1 MDDKKVSKL
10 PDYRKSYS
18 RLKGK
23 HDRQDGWLKFNMTE
37 EEKEWPFEPDP
48 TGIDRVNSPSHYT
61 HGSQEAIVT
70 IEEAIDGAPSVQTG
84 MLQGQVLKYLLRVWY
99 KDNPLEDLKKAQWYL
114 TRLIEKLQ

>member
-1 MDDKKVSKL
+1 MSEEN
-10 PDYRKSYS
+10 YY
-18 RLKGK
+18 
-23 HDRQDGWLKFNMTE
+23 KFNKNKKGYQKLYLTE
-37 EEKEWPFEPDP
+37 VEKEWPFNPDP

-61 HGSQEAIVT
+61 QGSQEAIVT
-70 IEEAIDGAPSVQTG
+70 IEEAIDGAPTVTAG